1 MKNKKSIICVGG
13 GTISYSVAGKGQP
26 VLMIHGAAVDS
37 SFFEKAADILSKNCT
52 AIRYDRRGYSESSG
66 NISGNFWEV
75 SADDAATIIK
85 KESPDEKVTVIGHSA
100 GAFIAI
106 KLAEMYPDLIKQIIL
121 YEPPVASFLPEED
134 EHRQIIQKAK
144 SFIKEKKYGR
154 AANKF
159 RLLVCDDAC
168 FEQKSEEM
176 LLKQEQNIGYFIENE
191 FLYVFDEEDIPL
203 EKPTVSI
210 VLCAGKYHK
219 NNCFYMTA
227 KKLSEEW
234 QVPFEEFCGAH
245 NAPSEYP
252 EEFSEQVKK
261 LILHSESN

>member
-1 MKNKKSIICVGG
+1 MENKKSIICADG
-13 GTISYSVAGKGQP
+13 GTISYSVAGKGQL

-37 SFFEKAADILSKNCT
+37 SFFEKAAGILSENCT

-66 NISGNFWEV
+66 NISGSFWEI
-75 SADDAATIIK
+75 SANDAAAIIK

-106 KLAEMYPDLIKQIIL
+106 KLAGMYPDLIKQMIL
-121 YEPPVASFLPEED
+121 YEPPIASFLPEED
-134 EHRQIIQKAK
+134 EYRQIIQRAK

-168 FEQKSEEM
+168 SEQKSEET
-176 LLKQEQNIGYFIENE
+176 LLKQEENIKYFIENE

-203 EKPTVSI
+203 EKPAVST
-210 VLCAGKYHK
+210 VLCAGKDLK
-219 NNCFYMTA
+219 NNCFYMAA

-252 EEFSEQVKK
+252 EEFVDGIKRIMDK
-261 LILHSESN
+261 YESI